1 MRFHITHRTTY
12 RYGLP
17 MADGYTVAHLLPRDT
32 PWQRVLSAGLEVT
45 PAADEREEHQDR
57 FGNLVVRLGVHQRHR
72 SLDVTSRCEV
82 EVSPMPDPQGPDAGP
97 DMAWTEAA
105 RAAAAARGDA
115 ALEVGP
121 FLAITAATPSL
132 AALDELTEGVF
143 AADRPLAEVVGALS
157 RRLFEEIRFEGGA
170 TDVTTPLDVVIAE
183 RRGVCQDIAHLMLAA
198 CRRRGL
204 AARYV
209 SGYLETDPPPGQPKM
224 IGSDASHAWCSVWS
238 PVAGWIDVDP
248 TNDQMPP
255 RRHVTVAWGR
265 DYFDVTPVRGVV
277 VGPACAQELEV
288 GVDVVATQ
296 H

>member
-105 RAAAAARGDA
+105 RAAAATRGDA

-143 AADRPLAEVVGALS
+143 AEDRPLTEVVGALS

>member
-105 RAAAAARGDA
+105 RAAAATRGDA

-143 AADRPLAEVVGALS
+143 AEDRPLTEVVGALS

-288 GVDVVATQ
+288 GVDVVASPV
-296 H
+296 